1 MPNKPDPEETKAQLE
16 SFYDRRGENA
26 IRDPLELENLP
37 TTLAAPYKHAYNI
50 LEQSLPKGAEIL
62 DFACGTGLH
71 TKTLAGMGFR
81 LTGVD
86 LSPKSIDAALKYTAH
101 QDNVIQLL
109 VGDQKH
115 NALNRKFDAIFV
127 SGALYY
133 LDESMPNWFAHH
145 LNSNGIL
152 IAVETVGDNLIL
164 NTYRKLKHKIK
175 GHRDTQTLDHLLSIE
190 DYRTYSEYFETSN
203 MELYGLL
210 APLCGNLPIFLRS
223 KALHLAEK
231 IDKSLLRLIPTL
243 AFKIVIKLQSPIQS
257 KHL

>member
-1 MPNKPDPEETKAQLE
+1 MPNNPDPTETKAQLE
-16 SFYDRRGENA
+16 SFYDQRGENA
-26 IRDPLELENLP
+26 IRDPSELENLP

-86 LSPKSIDAALKYTAH
+86 LSPKSIEAAIKYTAH

-152 IAVETVGDNLIL
+152 IAVETVGDNHIL
-164 NTYRKLKHKIK
+164 NTYRKLMHKFR
-175 GHRDTQTLDHLLSIE
+175 GHRDAQTLNHLLSIE
-190 DYRTYSEYFETSN
+190 DYGVYHKYFETCN
-203 MELYGLL
+203 TELFGLL
-210 APLCGNLPIFLRS
+210 APLCGYLPKFLR
-223 KALHLAEK
+223 KPLTPFAENIDKKVLHL
-231 IDKSLLRLIPTL
+231 LPTL
-243 AFKIVIKLQSPIQS
+243 AFKIVVKLQRPTCTE
-257 KHL
+257 